1 MSNNNVNSNNVN
13 SNNVNS
19 NVRRGCDNNFEGCPA
34 LMSDGRFL
42 TSYKPN
48 CEMNRMIERTFNSK
62 TPLSSWEY
70 KYNLTTNAEK
80 VMNMVNNSNNNA
92 FGCSGYDY
100 NVPQPALKQDCMLDN
115 CVINRTGNNNGIGL
129 Y

>member
-1 MSNNNVNSNNVN
+1 MSNNNVNSNNVNSNNVNSNNVN

-19 NVRRGCDNNFEGCPA
+19 NVRRGGDNNFEGCPA

-80 VMNMVNNSNNNA
+80 VMNMIKEECKNQTVMIITHDVEILPYCNKVV
-92 FGCSGYDY
+92 D
-100 NVPQPALKQDCMLDN
+100 
-115 CVINRTGNNNGIGL
+115 INKINKK
-129 Y
+129 